1 MNKSFKSKRSAASW
15 LVELAK
21 GRYGE
26 YALSV
31 LAALLGVAC
40 SLIPYFIII
49 RIITALVNGKAEL
62 SHCLTICAWMAAF
75 WILRY
80 VLHSLSTSLS
90 HHATFY
96 VLART
101 RTRLLD
107 KLAALPLGTV
117 LDRSSGSYKNI
128 IVERVDSIETTLAHL
143 LPEMTANIVGSLAV
157 LVLLFV
163 EDWRMGLSMLIVV
176 PLGILCFASM
186 FSGYNEKF
194 QRTVNSTKAL
204 NDTAVEYI
212 SGIEVIKAFGQSKS
226 SYAKFVS
233 AAKEGADC
241 FIDWMRGSL
250 FGQVAGMAI
259 FPSTLLGILPVGCLL
274 YMHGTLSAETFLAVI
289 VLSFGVMQPLITAF
303 SYTDDIA
310 QVTTIVD
317 EVAEVL
323 SGEDMQRPVK
333 AEKLPADN
341 SIELKNVRF
350 AYHDKEVLHGVSLRI
365 DPGTVNALV
374 GPSGS
379 GKSTIARLIASLW
392 EVEDGTIELGG
403 VDIRTLPLAACTKRI
418 AYVSQDN
425 YLFDLTV
432 MDNIRMGKKDA
443 SDEEVIAAAKA
454 CGCHAFIMGLENG
467 YQTVCGASGG
477 HLSGG
482 ERQRISIA
490 RAMLKDAPIV
500 ILDEATSY
508 TDPEN
513 EAVIQSALAQLV
525 QGKTLLVIAHR
536 LSTITDADQIIV
548 VHQGKIEASGTQ
560 EKLLAT
566 CPLYQTMWEAHISVK
581 EDEEVASCFRH

>member
-1 MNKSFKSKRSAASW
+1 MNKTSEQKRSAASW
-15 LVELAK
+15 LMELAQ
-21 GRYGE
+21 GRRGE
-26 YALSV
+26 YALSIF
-31 LAALLGVAC
+31 AALLGVAC

-49 RIITALVNGKAEL
+49 KIITALVNGTAEL
-62 SHCLTICAWMAAF
+62 SRCLVLCAWMAGF
-75 WILRY
+75 WVLRY
-80 VLHSLSTSLS
+80 VLHSVSTSLS
-90 HHATFY
+90 HHATFC
-96 VLART
+96 VLANT

-107 KLAALPLGTV
+107 KLATLPLGTV

-143 LPEMTANIVGSLAV
+143 LPEMTANIVGALAV
-157 LVLLFV
+157 LVLLFTL
-163 EDWRMGLSMLIVV
+163 DWRMGLSMFIVL
-176 PLGILCFASM
+176 PLGILCFMSM

-194 QRTVNSTKAL
+194 QRTVTSTKAL

-212 SGIEVIKAFGQSKS
+212 GGIEVIKAFGQSKT

-250 FGQVAGMAI
+250 FGQVAGMVI

-310 QVTTIVD
+310 QVRTIVG

-323 SGEDMQRPVK
+323 SGEDMHRPEK
-333 AEKLPADN
+333 AEKLPTDN
-341 SIELKNVRF
+341 AIELKNVRF

-365 DPGTVNALV
+365 EPGTVNALV

-392 EVEDGTIELGG
+392 DVRDGEIDLGG
-403 VDIRTLPLAACTKRI
+403 VDIRTLPLAECTKRI

-425 YLFDLTV
+425 YLFDLSV
-432 MDNIRMGKKDA
+432 MDNIRMGRKGA
-443 SDEEVIAAAKA
+443 SDEEVIDAAKK
-454 CGCHAFIMGLENG
+454 CGCHEFIMSLENG

-490 RAMLKDAPIV
+490 RAMLKDAPII

-513 EAVIQSALAQLV
+513 EAVIQSALAHLV

-536 LSTITDADQIIV
+536 LSTIADADQIIV
-548 VHQGKIEASGTQ
+548 VNHGNIETTGTQ
-560 EKLLAT
+560 EELLAS

-581 EDEEVASCFRH
+581 DSGEVA